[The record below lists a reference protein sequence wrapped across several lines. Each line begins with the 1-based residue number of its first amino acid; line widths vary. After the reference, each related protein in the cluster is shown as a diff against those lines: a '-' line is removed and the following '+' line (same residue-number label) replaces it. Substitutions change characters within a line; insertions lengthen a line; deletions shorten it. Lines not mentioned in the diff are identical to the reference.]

1 MPRSARLL
9 AVAASLAAAA
19 APMTTRAFAP
29 DAPLAFVSNR
39 RRRRAP
45 IALSYRA
52 GAETAG
58 QEMTSAAIETTRV
71 AVAPHLDDTTYAS
84 LLTNP
89 SNLPVLVDCYVSRC
103 GPCKLIERS
112 LDTLLPAYS
121 DRLLFCKWDAD
132 KREHSQRFV
141 ELLREHD
148 MTFRKLPTLV
158 LIVGGRPVAIRSGMA
173 TAGQLERFLEGHLPA
188 RDGIE
193 EEEECV
199 DEVNLR
205 GERFLCEEG

>member
-1 MPRSARLL
+1 MARSARLL
-9 AVAASLAAAA
+9 AVAASLAAA

-29 DAPLAFVSNR
+29 DAPLVSNR

-45 IALSYRA
+45 TTLSYRA
-52 GAETAG
+52 GAEAPVD
-58 QEMTSAAIETTRV
+58 QEMASAAKTETSRV
-71 AVAPHLDDTTYAS
+71 AGAPHLDDASHAS
-84 LLTNP
+84 LLNNP

-112 LDTLLPAYS
+112 IDALLPAYS

-148 MTFRKLPTLV
+148 MTFRKLPTLILV
-158 LIVGGRPVAIRSGMA
+158 AGGRPVGLRSGMA
-173 TAGQLERFLEGHLPA
+173 TAGQLERFLEGHLP
-188 RDGIE
+188 RNW
-193 EEEECV
+193 EEECV
-199 DEVNLR
+199 DEVSLR
-205 GERFLCEEG
+205 GGRFLCEERVFVG